1 MDETNPASAS
11 ARVAVECLTLWL
23 EQDRQRAI
31 DHISN
36 LDADPAGPGPT
47 NLIVGLLNLSAWL
60 VLTLAKE
67 RGAATNDEL
76 RELTL
81 AKERGAATNDEL
93 RELTLAKER
102 GAATDDELREKA
114 GDILHDFSRQ
124 LPE

>member
-23 EQDRQRAI
+23 QQDRQRAI

-36 LDADPAGPGPT
+36 LDADPSGPGPT

-60 VLTLAKE
+60 VLTLAE
-67 RGAATNDEL
+67 
-76 RELTL
+76 
-81 AKERGAATNDEL
+81 
-93 RELTLAKER
+93 ER

-114 GDILHDFSRQ
+114 GDILRDFSRQ

>member
-23 EQDRQRAI
+23 QQDRQRAI

-47 NLIVGLLNLSAWL
+47 NLIVGLLNLSSWL

-93 RELTLAKER
+93 RELTLAEER
-102 GAATDDELREKA
+102 GAATDDELRGKA
-114 GDILHDFSRQ
+114 GDILRDFSRQ

>member
-1 MDETNPASAS
+1 MDETNPGTATT
-11 ARVAVECLTLWL
+11 RVAVDCLTLWL
-23 EQDRQRAI
+23 QSDRQRAI

-47 NLIVGLLNLSAWL
+47 GLIVGLLNLSAWL
-60 VLTLAKE
+60 VLTLAEE
-67 RGAATNDEL
+67 RGAAT
-76 RELTL
+76 
-81 AKERGAATNDEL
+81 DEL

-114 GDILHDFSRQ
+114 GDILRDFSRQ

>member
-23 EQDRQRAI
+23 QQDRQRAI

-47 NLIVGLLNLSAWL
+47 GLIVGLLNLSAWL

-76 RELTL
+76 RE
-81 AKERGAATNDEL
+81 
-93 RELTLAKER
+93 
-102 GAATDDELREKA
+102 KA
-114 GDILHDFSRQ
+114 GDILRDFSRQ

>member
-11 ARVAVECLTLWL
+11 AQVAVECLTLWL

-31 DHISN
+31 DHVAN
-36 LDADPAGPGPT
+36 LEVDPSGPGPT
-47 NLIVGLLNLSAWL
+47 NLIVGLLNLSSWL
-60 VLTLAKE
+60 VLTLAEE
-67 RGAATNDEL
+67 RGAATDDEL
-76 RELTL
+76 RKLTL
-81 AKERGAATNDEL
+81 AEERGAATNDEL

-114 GDILHDFSRQ
+114 GDILRDFSRQ